1 MPTLREITINDFEAE
16 AMPHLNELYR
26 TALKFT
32 KNQTEAEDLI
42 QEVFLQA
49 WKSFRCYELRTNC
62 RAWLHKILSNKL
74 KRFYS
79 NNKNFKFAED
89 ADEALK
95 NLVFKPAVA
104 ESLRDEE
111 IIASLEHIPPC
122 FREAILL
129 ADVEEYSYKE
139 IAEILNVPD
148 GTVMSRISRGRR
160 LLRIEMMSLA
170 DSKNFKIKG
179 EKESASVVKFLL
191 GKLKI
196 A

>member
-79 NNKNFKFAED
+79 NKGIRHNGAIFYSS
-89 ADEALK
+89 
-95 NLVFKPAVA
+95 VFN
-104 ESLRDEE
+104 
-111 IIASLEHIPPC
+111 
-122 FREAILL
+122 AI
-129 ADVEEYSYKE
+129 VSPS
-139 IAEILNVPD
+139 I
-148 GTVMSRISRGRR
+148 TSR
-160 LLRIEMMSLA
+160 
-170 DSKNFKIKG
+170 K
-179 EKESASVVKFLL
+179 
-191 GKLKI
+191 
-196 A
+196 